1 MTKSKTGT
9 FLKTIGAPEASL
21 LRILPVV
28 LSLVCCQAVI
38 ATPGKTEIN
47 PVSTPSQE
55 KSVGGKISGDVSLSG
70 RVRVTED
77 LLVLPGATLTVAPG
91 TVVTF
96 SKSESNK
103 VEPEYFFGG
112 TELVVRG
119 TLRAAGASF
128 LFQERS
134 GGIVVD
140 GGGAD
145 LADTVVAGAETGIT
159 LLRGGAVAADGVLTV
174 TDCRVGV
181 SLFPG
186 SGGWTGAGEVRLRKN
201 GLGAVRFP
209 GAGALPGT
217 FRPGDSEEA
226 DILEWDAGPVPR
238 EEKQPSQPAPR
249 AGALHLGDTF
259 LDRNRT
265 LSGDVVVDGV
275 IRVAPGATL
284 AIAPGSRLF
293 FAFRDTDGDG
303 IGENGIFLQ
312 GNLDARGTKERPIGF
327 HALDGK
333 GPGRWDAIN
342 FMASDRGENVIGNA
356 EISGAYRGIHAH
368 FSRLRGS
375 GIRISGCYRGI
386 QFQESGVD
394 LSGVEVASS
403 SSAIRC
409 RDSDVRIDGI
419 RIRDTASGGN
429 FFRSRVAIS
438 SPDVSRPGWYGFRFR
453 ESRVELASG
462 EVREALVG
470 VSVQE
475 GSAGLDRT
483 SIASCGLAGF
493 ALLEGDVK
501 IDNCAL
507 SGARLDAVSA
517 TRGKAAVTGGRIE
530 GFGRY
535 AVKLGGPAEVSL
547 LGVAVAGPGGAGN
560 PVYDG
565 KVAPGLGVV
574 RIE

>member
-1 MTKSKTGT
+1 MTKTGT
-9 FLKTIGAPEASL
+9 FLKTPGAPEAPL
-21 LRILPVV
+21 IRILPVV
-28 LSLVCCQAVI
+28 LFLVCCPAVL
-38 ATPGKTEIN
+38 AAPEKTESN
-47 PVSTPSQE
+47 PGSPLSQE

-77 LLVLPGATLTVAPG
+77 LLVLPGATLEITPG
-91 TVVTF
+91 AVVVF
-96 SKSESNK
+96 SKSESSK

-119 TLRAAGASF
+119 TLRAAGAKF

-140 GGGAD
+140 GGSAHI
-145 LADTVVAGAETGIT
+145 ADTVVAGAETGIT
-159 LLRGGAVAADGVLTV
+159 LLRGGAVAAEGTLTV
-174 TDCRVGV
+174 TDSRVGV

-201 GLGAVRFP
+201 GIGAVRFP
-209 GAGALPGT
+209 GADLLPGT

-226 DILEWDAGPVPR
+226 DKLEWDAGPVPR
-238 EEKQPSQPAPR
+238 EEKPFSHPAPR

-275 IRVAPGATL
+275 IRVAPGAILT
-284 AIAPGSRLF
+284 ITPGSRLF
-293 FAFRDTDGDG
+293 FTFRDTDGDG

-312 GNLDARGTKERPIGF
+312 GNLDARGSKERPIGF
-327 HALDGK
+327 YPLGGK
-333 GPGRWDAIN
+333 GPGRWDSIN
-342 FMASDRGENVIGNA
+342 FMASDRGKNVIENA
-356 EISGAYRGIHAH
+356 EIAGAYRGIHAH

-375 GIRISGCYRGI
+375 GIRISGCFRGI
-386 QFQESGVD
+386 QFQESEVE

-403 SSAIRC
+403 RSAIRC

-419 RIRDTASGGN
+419 RIRDTVSGGN

-438 SPDVSRPGWYGFRFR
+438 SPDVSRSGWYGFRFR

-462 EVREALVG
+462 EVREAMVG

-475 GSAGLDRT
+475 GSVRLDRT
-483 SIASCGLAGF
+483 SIAFCGLSGF
-493 ALLEGDVK
+493 ALLEGDAK
-501 IDNCAL
+501 IDNCAV
-507 SGARLDAVSA
+507 SGSRLDAVSA
-517 TRGKAAVTGGRIE
+517 TRGKISVSGGE
-530 GFGRY
+530 LSGYGRY
-535 AVKLGGPAEVSL
+535 AVKLGGPAEVTL
-547 LGVAVAGPGGAGN
+547 AGVEYAGGGGALSGK
-560 PVYDG
+560 PIYDG